1 MGARS
6 KPVRGSRSPSDQ
18 DPLSQNVGIEMS
30 DDTEDAE
37 RVALEMIERFGA
49 GAVRIA
55 REQAEAATSV
65 LDAEAWR
72 NVADAIEN
80 LLTKP

>member
-1 MGARS
+1 
-6 KPVRGSRSPSDQ
+6 
-18 DPLSQNVGIEMS
+18 MS

-49 GAVRIA
+49 EALRIA

-72 NVADAIEN
+72 NAGF
-80 LLTKP
+80 THQRKPRC